1 MPYVSPLRA
10 DAVAVPALPSIAP
23 AEPVPTYPAAGPSD
37 AAGIPGSER
46 DDEPA
51 LPDEARSR
59 AVAAATAATT
69 PLEFGGADHVVHVRF
84 GGAPADQLVR
94 AMETFRQLIRERPGA
109 TRVVVHVPAP
119 GGSALPME
127 LKQTVA
133 YDADL
138 LAEVQRRLGEGVAT
152 ISLG

>member
-1 MPYVSPLRA
+1 MA
-10 DAVAVPALPSIAP
+10 ALPSI
-23 AEPVPTYPAAGPSD
+23 EPGEPIPTYPAAPSE
-37 AAGIPGSER
+37 AGSARER

-51 LPDEARSR
+51 LPDEAR
-59 AVAAATAATT
+59 AQEAAAATAETA
-69 PLEFGGADHVVHVRF
+69 PVDGSSLDRVLHVRF

-94 AMETFRQLIRERPGA
+94 AMETFRQLVRERPGA

-133 YDADL
+133 YDPEL
-138 LAEVQRRLGEGVAT
+138 LAEVQRRLGEGIAQV
-152 ISLG
+152 SLA